1 MESELRNLALLLRYD
16 GTNYHGWQSQKN
28 GSTVQEVVS
37 DAILRLTGEKP
48 LPELHGVGRTDAGV
62 HAVNYTANFLTRS
75 TIPADRFPYAIRPY
89 LPEDIAVIAAADA
102 VPGFHARYSCLEK
115 TYRYRF
121 YSARIPDPFLK
132 NRAYFTP
139 FRPDISAMKEGALPL
154 LGTHDFAAFRASNF
168 TAKGSVRTITRLDVD
183 EEEPDH
189 FTVTVSADG
198 FLYNM
203 VRILAGTLFYV
214 GIGKLSPSDVGRIL
228 EGRCRPE
235 AGVTLPP
242 CGLYLLSARYPAGSF
257 PGGDEAFDPKV

>member
-1 MESELRNLALLLRYD
+1 MENDLRNLALMLRYD

-28 GSTVQEVVS
+28 GTTVQEAVS
-37 DAILRLTGEKP
+37 GAILRLTGEKP

-62 HAVNYTANFLTRS
+62 HAVNYVANFLTRS

-89 LPEDIAVIAAADA
+89 LPEDIAVTAAADA
-102 VPGFHARYSCLEK
+102 VPEFHARYSCLEK

-121 YSARIPDPFLK
+121 YTGRVPDPFLK
-132 NRAYFTP
+132 DRAYFTP
-139 FRPDISAMKEGALPL
+139 FRPDAAAMAEGAACL

-168 TAKGSVRTITRLDVD
+168 TAKGSVRTITRLDVKED
-183 EEEPDH
+183 EPGRYSI
-189 FTVTVSADG
+189 TVSADG

-214 GIGKLSPSDVGRIL
+214 GIGKLAPSDVRRIL
-228 EGRCRPE
+228 EGKNRPE
-235 AGVTLPP
+235 AGITLPP